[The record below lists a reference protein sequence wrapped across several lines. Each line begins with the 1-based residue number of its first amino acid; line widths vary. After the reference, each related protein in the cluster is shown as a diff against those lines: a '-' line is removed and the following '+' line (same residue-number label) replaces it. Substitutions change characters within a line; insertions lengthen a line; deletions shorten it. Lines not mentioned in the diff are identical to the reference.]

1 MHDDNEVCGGSGTAR
16 VLVGTR
22 AANSVA
28 FATAMPSSPSRL
40 VGLGSVDVVESK

>member
-1 MHDDNEVCGGSGTAR
+1 MHNDDKVYGGSGRAR

-28 FATAMPSSPSRL
+28 FATATPPSPSRL
-40 VGLGSVDVVESK
+40 VGLGGVDVVESK